1 MPLERRPI
9 ICLVTD
15 RHRLTGNAPR
25 ADVASCLLTQVRYA
39 IEAGIDLIQIRE
51 RDLEGADLNELTTR
65 IVALT
70 RATATRVVVN
80 DRLDVAIAAAADG
93 VHLRADSVAAR
104 EAARIVPAGFLIG
117 RSVHH
122 ATEAMEAAADVDYL
136 IAGAVFPT
144 KSKAQMTRLLGPAG
158 LEAIARAT
166 SVPVLAIGGVTVE
179 RVQDVAR
186 AGAAGIA
193 GIGLFMNED
202 GRMLCRSV
210 ELTKVIRAIRSAF
223 DSAKASS

>member
-15 RHRLTGNAPR
+15 RHRLTGNAPD
-25 ADVASCLLTQVRYA
+25 AASCLLTQVRYA

-51 RDLEGADLNELTTR
+51 RDLEGADLNELTIR

-70 RATATRVVVN
+70 RSTATRVVVN

-93 VHLRADSVAAR
+93 VHLRADSIAAR
-104 EAARIVPAGFLIG
+104 EAARIVPPRFLIG

-122 ATEAMEAAADVDYL
+122 ATEAMGAAANVHYF

-144 KSKAQMTRLLGPAG
+144 KSKVPETRLLGLAG
-158 LEAIARAT
+158 LETIARAS
-166 SVPVLAIGGVTVE
+166 SVPVLAIGGITVE
-179 RVQDVAR
+179 RVQAVAR

-193 GIGLFMNED
+193 GIGLFMDED
-202 GRMLCRSV
+202 GRVPCRSV
-210 ELTKVIRAIRSAF
+210 ELTKVIRSVRSAF
-223 DSAKASS
+223 DSAPASS